1 MRAALLDG
9 ARAIGV
15 PLDDAQADRLLAY
28 LALIAKWN
36 RVYNLTAIRDERE
49 MLTQHLLDSLAV
61 VPALRRESGGQPI
74 ELLDVGSG
82 AGLPGVVIAAVCP
95 EVSVTCVDAVAKK
108 VSFIQQAG
116 AELGLGNLAGVH
128 ARVETMQDRRWRV
141 ITSRAFSSLAQFT
154 ELTRTL
160 LTPDGVWMALKGKVP
175 ENEMK
180 DLPASVAVFHV
191 EHVTVPGLDAQ
202 RCIVWMRPSGD

>member
-95 EVSVTCVDAVAKK
+95 EVSVTCVDAGAKK

-116 AELGLGNLAGVH
+116 AELGLGNLANVH
-128 ARVETMQDRRWRV
+128 ARVETMQNRRWRV
-141 ITSRAFSSLAQFT
+141 ITSRAFSSLVQFT
-154 ELTRTL
+154 DLTRTL
-160 LTPDGVWMALKGKVP
+160 LAPDGVWMALKGKVP
-175 ENEMK
+175 ESEMK

-202 RCIVWMRPSGD
+202 RCIVWMRPIGD

>member
-128 ARVETMQDRRWRV
+128 ARVDTMQGRRWRV

-202 RCIVWMRPSGD
+202 RCIAWMRPIGD